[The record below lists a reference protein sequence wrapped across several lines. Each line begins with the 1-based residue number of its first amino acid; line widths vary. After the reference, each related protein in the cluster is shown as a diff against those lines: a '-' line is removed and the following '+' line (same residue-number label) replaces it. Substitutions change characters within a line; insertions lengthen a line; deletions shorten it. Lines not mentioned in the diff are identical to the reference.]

1 MLTRALDIMWAR
13 TRQYWAETFQEKIL
27 KGKDLMKVWNEKEA
41 KRNASNEE
49 LAIMFSRAVTR
60 NLDTAKLTLSRFQVA
75 SIIGRDFIHK
85 I

>member
-1 MLTRALDIMWAR
+1 
-13 TRQYWAETFQEKIL
+13 
-27 KGKDLMKVWNEKEA
+27 MKVWNEKEA

-60 NLDTAKLTLSRFQVA
+60 NPDTAKLTLSRFQVA
-75 SIIGRDFIHK
+75 SIIGRDFIPK

>member
-1 MLTRALDIMWAR
+1 
-13 TRQYWAETFQEKIL
+13 
-27 KGKDLMKVWNEKEA
+27 MKVWNEKEA